1 MQESKVCKS
10 IWSLPGLNPISLNQQ
25 FALFPA
31 RHLNNTNKLTTR
43 KSFHFQQYLSSH
55 KICVINYAY
64 PDSMQRSQY
73 HIFIFFIIYIFL
85 NPYHRMEHSQGLY
98 QTVLVLIFQLSLK
111 LAGCFFSSLVDSEI
125 PLYSVSVK
133 KTRNKK
139 ISRNRNKLQ

>member
-10 IWSLPGLNPISLNQQ
+10 TWSLPGLNPISLNQQ

-73 HIFIFFIIYIFL
+73 HIFIFFYHLYIFK
-85 NPYHRMEHSQGLY
+85 
-98 QTVLVLIFQLSLK
+98 SLPSDGAFSRSISNGFSFDF
-111 LAGCFFSSLVDSEI
+111 LAESEACWLFFLFSGRL
-125 PLYSVSVK
+125 
-133 KTRNKK
+133 
-139 ISRNRNKLQ
+139 